1 MTDAVRLPSNLRPA
15 TAEDIKV
22 GALIWYDASDSL
34 DSTSEPYYCMV
45 VEEVLRP
52 NDPWKAYSAEDGCR
66 YGLDG
71 AMVEIKPEAGTPK
84 ATVEDLIKARSEM
97 ENKIKTAVQCIVA
110 DFEADTGLTP
120 SSIFIGIREIQ
131 EFGARRNRYIITD
144 VETSVTI

>member
-1 MTDAVRLPSNLRPA
+1 MTDAVKLPTNFRPA

-22 GALIWYDASDSL
+22 GAHIWYTQTRYSA
-34 DSTSEPYYCMV
+34 PFCAV
-45 VEEVLRP
+45 VEEVLCP
-52 NDPWKAYSAEDGCR
+52 NDQWKAYSAEDGCR

-71 AMVEIKPEAGTPK
+71 AMVEIKAKAGTPK

-97 ENKIKTAVQCIVA
+97 ENRIKSAVQRIVA

-144 VETSVTI
+144 VETSVSI